1 MASVDETG
9 PADSND
15 NDNSGTDQYSQAAAD
30 WLRDTTDFL
39 GGVGGSK
46 HLDDS
51 ADTGAQPEQGNG
63 SGSPERKDDE
73 DDGGYSDDSLGIND
87 SDFVVGEHAK
97 KSLLKKRMGKDLE
110 PPQRLNSSP
119 LVAGEMRV
127 VGDSKD
133 TAESADQAKSFDV
146 GMRVLA
152 RYSGGVTKYEG
163 EIKFLHGDG
172 KYTIHYDDGEE
183 EQNVPADC

>member
-1 MASVDETG
+1 MSFNLLLPLPLAKVMASVDETG

-15 NDNSGTDQYSQAAAD
+15 NGNSGTDQYSQAAAD

-39 GGVGGSK
+39 GDVGGSK

-97 KSLLKKRMGKDLE
+97 KSLLKKRMGKRFRTAAKAQQQ
-110 PPQRLNSSP
+110 P
-119 LVAGEMRV
+119 
-127 VGDSKD
+127 VGGRGNASC
-133 TAESADQAKSFDV
+133 
-146 GMRVLA
+146 G
-152 RYSGGVTKYEG
+152 
-163 EIKFLHGDG
+163 
-172 KYTIHYDDGEE
+172 
-183 EQNVPADC
+183 